1 MFFFVIEKRQTDIH
15 IELFSPATIPSTKKT
30 RTKTQYHF
38 GYDHV
43 FCLSKVTEVNSF
55 LFLTILVLIFGKC
68 RSFTEVHI
76 SFGII
81 PNL

>member
-1 MFFFVIEKRQTDIH
+1 MNEMILSVADVFLVIEKRQTDIH

-43 FCLSKVTEVNSF
+43 FCLSKVTEKQ
-55 LFLTILVLIFGKC
+55 LFVFNHT
-68 RSFTEVHI
+68 RSHLREV
-76 SFGII
+76 
-81 PNL
+81 